1 MRDQGLCWFLLR
13 GCQHH
18 PGDQGLGWQVRRSAV
33 QVELFFKSKKYAS
46 GVEDGPG
53 WHTYLK
59 KGYAKK
65 VREMDSFA
73 DVKGVKDLTKIRT
86 LTEEGFKI
94 YGEDE
99 LKINQDP
106 QATFTEDCP
115 FDCQCCF

>member
-1 MRDQGLCWFLLR
+1 MTVEEAFVFSCETKDCVGFCFEAASTT
-13 GCQHH
+13 
-18 PGDQGLGWQVRRSAV
+18 PGTK
-33 QVELFFKSKKYAS
+33 VELFFKSKKYAS